1 MFLMYMIDLHNHRL
15 QNTLQVAA
23 NPLND
28 DRESFNM
35 KHVDKIDEYSS
46 ASTANNVVDENLKGL
61 INDMAIKIN
70 IDVCEDKLEDFFFN
84 LPLIR
89 GMYLVFINHLV
100 YQVHWYLL

>member
-1 MFLMYMIDLHNHRL
+1 MNEGRFKMFLMYMIDLHNHRL

-70 IDVCEDKLEDFFFN
+70 IL
-84 LPLIR
+84 LLLLSI
-89 GMYLVFINHLV
+89 VFQIKSFKITSFH
-100 YQVHWYLL
+100 